1 MDYLLVETQAYP
13 KSLMKASYRQFCTKA
28 SFHFGNS
35 FRLYSESIKP
45 TLTKREGPCNTFL
58 FHCIPSLRRTKQKP
72 ARRLARK
79 VFNIRQQS
87 ASKNDVN
94 DMTSYPSN
102 VRASAVPGAAHY
114 SVSYQSPL
122 FRPHHDSCMYTI
134 PAASGAISVADT
146 HRYRCSAFPFSQS
159 IGKCQYHTPRPT
171 GRFTQHDKGSVTE

>member
-1 MDYLLVETQAYP
+1 MTTTWHIANKKSVDTTIFSKKALTYILMDYLLVETQAYP

-79 VFNIRQQS
+79 VFNIRQLWFERHVS
-87 ASKNDVN
+87 GVRYGPASLRSVLHHRRTFDPTARTA
-94 DMTSYPSN
+94 DWMSGSLRSFRN
-102 VRASAVPGAAHY
+102 V
-114 SVSYQSPL
+114 
-122 FRPHHDSCMYTI
+122 
-134 PAASGAISVADT
+134 
-146 HRYRCSAFPFSQS
+146 
-159 IGKCQYHTPRPT
+159 
-171 GRFTQHDKGSVTE
+171 